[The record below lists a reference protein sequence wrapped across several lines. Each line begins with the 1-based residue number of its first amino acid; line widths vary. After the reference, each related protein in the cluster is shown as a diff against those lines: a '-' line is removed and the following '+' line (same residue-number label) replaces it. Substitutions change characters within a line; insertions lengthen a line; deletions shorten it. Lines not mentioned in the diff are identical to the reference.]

1 MMKADSEIANE
12 VALLSIDKI
21 AKRLNI
27 DDYEQY
33 GKYIAKLPLKYID
46 EDKVQNS
53 KLILV
58 TAMSP
63 TKAGIGKTTVSVGLS
78 MALNKLGKN
87 CVAALR
93 EPSLGPCFG
102 MKGGACGGGYSQVLP
117 MDKINL
123 HFTGDFH
130 AVTTAHNMITALMD
144 NYLYQ
149 NKMQLKQT
157 LWKRVLDINDRSLRQ
172 VITGLG
178 PTSNGGLHNSGFDI
192 TPASEIMAI
201 LCLSKDLDDLRCRL
215 DNILLGYKE
224 DGSEF
229 ILSEL
234 NCTGSIVAL
243 LKDAM
248 MPNLVQT
255 IENTPAIVHGGPFAN
270 IAHGCNTIVA
280 TKMAL
285 SLGEYC
291 VTEAGFGADLGAEKF
306 FDIKCRQLGK
316 YPNAVVLVV
325 TVGGIKE
332 QGNGDL
338 VDGMQNVL
346 RHIEN
351 LQTMGLN
358 VVVAINRY
366 PNDTEDDY
374 KLIKSMCANQH
385 GEIMPTNAVVCSEFT
400 DGGNGCIDLANEV
413 INECEKPNLIKYNA
427 IYKLEDSLTDKIENI
442 CKKIYRA
449 SNIQYSA
456 KVLRMIKTL
465 EANDYY
471 KDFPVCIAK
480 TQYSFTDDPKILNA
494 PKDFTFTINDIVI
507 NRGSRFIV
515 AIAGD
520 MMRMPGLPKKPAAL
534 KIDVDESGKIIGL
547 S

>member
-1 MMKADSEIANE
+1 MKSDSEIAND
-12 VALLSIDKI
+12 VKLVSINDI
-21 AKRLNI
+21 ANNLHI
-27 DDYEQY
+27 DNFEQY
-33 GKYIAKLPLKYID
+33 GKYIAKIPLKYIN
-46 EDKVQNS
+46 EDKIQNS

-78 MALNKLGKN
+78 MALNKVGKK

-130 AVTTAHNMITALMD
+130 AVTSAHNMIAALLD

-149 NKMQLKQT
+149 HKMQLKQK
-157 LWKRVLDINDRSLRQ
+157 LWKRVLDVNDRSLRQ
-172 VITGLG
+172 IITGIG
-178 PTSNGGLHNSGFDI
+178 AYTNGGIQNSGFDI

-201 LCLSKDLDDLRCRL
+201 LCLSKDLEDLRDRI

-224 DGSEF
+224 DNSEF
-229 ILSEL
+229 LFKEL

-255 IENTPAIVHGGPFAN
+255 IENTPAIIHGCPFAN

-285 SLGEYC
+285 SLGDYC

-306 FDIKCRQLGK
+306 FDIKCRRLGK
-316 YPNAVVLVV
+316 YPDAVVLVV

-332 QGNGDL
+332 QGNGDIQN
-338 VDGMQNVL
+338 GMKNVL

-351 LQTMGLN
+351 LQNLGLN
-358 VVVAINRY
+358 VVIAINKF
-366 PNDTEDDY
+366 PTDTEEDY
-374 KLIKSMCANQH
+374 NVIKLMCEMHPENIQP
-385 GEIMPTNAVVCSEFT
+385 INAIVCSEFT
-400 DGGNGCIDLANEV
+400 DGSDGCIDLANAIIKET
-413 INECEKPNLIKYNA
+413 EKTPLIKYNA
-427 IYKLEDSLTDKIENI
+427 IYKLDDSIKDKIENVV
-442 CKKIYRA
+442 KKVYRA
-449 SNIQYSA
+449 SSVQYSNRA
-456 KVLRMIKTL
+456 LKLLNKI
-465 EANDYY
+465 EESDYY

-480 TQYSFTDDPKILNA
+480 TQYSFSDDPHLLNA
-494 PKDFTFTINDIVI
+494 PIDFIFTINDIVI

-520 MMRMPGLPKKPAAL
+520 MMRMPGIPKFPAAL
-534 KIDVDESGKIIGL
+534 KIDVNNEGKIIGL

>member
-1 MMKADSEIANE
+1 MKSDSEIANE
-12 VALLSIDKI
+12 AKLVSINDI
-21 AKRLNI
+21 VNNLHI
-27 DDYEQY
+27 DDFEQY
-33 GKYIAKLPLKYID
+33 GKYIAKIPLKYIN
-46 EDKVQNS
+46 EDKIQNS

-78 MALNKLGKN
+78 MALNKIGKN

-130 AVTTAHNMITALMD
+130 AITSAHNMIAALLD

-149 NKMQLKQT
+149 HKMQLKQK
-157 LWKRVLDINDRSLRQ
+157 LWKRVLDVNDRSLRQ
-172 VITGLG
+172 IITGIG
-178 PTSNGGLHNSGFDI
+178 AYTNGGLQNSGFDI

-201 LCLSKDLDDLRCRL
+201 LCLSKDLEDLRDRI

-224 DGSEF
+224 DNSEF
-229 ILSEL
+229 LFKEL

-255 IENTPAIVHGGPFAN
+255 IENTTAIIHGGPFAN
-270 IAHGCNTIVA
+270 IAHGCNTIIA

-285 SLGEYC
+285 SLGDYC

-316 YPNAVVLVV
+316 YPDAVVLVV

-332 QGNGDL
+332 QGNGDIQI
-338 VDGMQNVL
+338 GMKNVL

-351 LQTMGLN
+351 LQNMGLN
-358 VVVAINRY
+358 VIVAINKF
-366 PNDTEDDY
+366 PTDIEEDY
-374 KLIKSMCANQH
+374 NVIKLMCETHPENIQP
-385 GEIMPTNAVVCSEFT
+385 INAIVCSEFT
-400 DGGNGCIDLANEV
+400 DGSDGCIDLANAV
-413 INECEKPNLIKYNA
+413 IKETEKTPLIKYNA
-427 IYKLEDSLTDKIENI
+427 IYKLDDSIKDKIENVV
-442 CKKIYRA
+442 KKIYRA
-449 SNIQYSA
+449 SSIQYSNRA
-456 KVLRMIKTL
+456 LKLLNKI
-465 EANDYY
+465 EESDYY

-480 TQYSFTDDPKILNA
+480 TQYSFSDDPHLLNA
-494 PKDFTFTINDIVI
+494 PSDFIFTINDIVI

-520 MMRMPGLPKKPAAL
+520 MMRMPGLPKFPAAL
-534 KIDVDESGKIIGL
+534 KIDVNNEGKIIGL